1 MMTEYFTLIR
11 SMIELTT
18 IRDWALAAAVF
29 FVVVFGLR
37 VLRMMRQR
45 SAQALRTTSGPK
57 GTAVP
62 ANESSD
68 LARKPIPRPR
78 RPVSRNRALGEG
90 EAVNAQPAS
99 MTSQAPAIQTQ
110 ITSVEPLPEAA
121 PSNVANALAKVSF
134 AAKPMMPW
142 GKYCLLRDIEAFLSD
157 HGAGHRLFSHVQLSD
172 VFGVDSAHMSDELTD
187 AVSRALAPFRFDF
200 LILDRQGMPAL
211 ALQMGSTNPV
221 LETVCIK
228 ANVALLMLPAD
239 YSWLTVETQ
248 LAQHLGD
255 PAQPMRQAG

>member
-1 MMTEYFTLIR
+1 MMTEYFTIIR
-11 SMIELTT
+11 SMIEQMT
-18 IRDWALAAAVF
+18 IQDWALAAAVF
-29 FVVVFGLR
+29 FVVALVLR
-37 VLRMMRQR
+37 VFRMMRQR
-45 SAQALRTTSGPK
+45 PTHALRTKAGPK

-62 ANESSD
+62 VVEPSD
-68 LARKPIPRPR
+68 LARKPIPRPS
-78 RPVSRNRALGEG
+78 RPVPRNRARA
-90 EAVNAQPAS
+90 EAEAAQPAS
-99 MTSQAPAIQTQ
+99 VTSQAPAIQTQ
-110 ITSVEPLPEAA
+110 ITSVEPVPEAA
-121 PSNVANALAKVSF
+121 PSNVANALAKVGF

-142 GKYCLLRDIEAFLSD
+142 GQYCLLRDIEAFLGD

-228 ANVALLMLPAD
+228 ANVPLLMLPAD

-255 PAQPMRQAG
+255 PVQSMRQAG